1 MYIVDIEETLDDC
14 YKCRSLANK
23 VYWSSTSKNFLKL
36 YKEYA
41 NKDYP
46 VFARVGVNRCIITE
60 KPIDVIK
67 EEIKENL
74 ENISKQKN
82 DKRVKRFE
90 TEINF
95 IMMGLLSDEI
105 VLNEIRYDDIN
116 KDFMNG
122 EKERATIDVGKTTYV
137 LSSSNYGIRYRPF
150 RSVDFCSTY
159 RSDYE
164 SLITDYESLI
174 TGLENQD

>member
-1 MYIVDIEETLDDC
+1 MYIVDIEKTLDDC
-14 YKCRSLANK
+14 YKCKSLADK
-23 VYWSSTSKNFLKL
+23 VYWSSISKDFLKL
-36 YKEYA
+36 YKEYT

-46 VFARVGVNRCIITE
+46 VFARVGINRCIITE

-105 VLNEIRYDDIN
+105 VLNEVHYDDIN

-122 EKERATIDVGKTTYV
+122 EKERATVDIGKTTYA
-137 LSSSNYGIRYRPF
+137 LSDCRSIRYNSF
-150 RSVDFCSTY
+150 EILDFYSVC
-159 RSDYE
+159 RSDYT
-164 SLITDYESLI
+164 SILTDYASMIAE
-174 TGLENQD
+174 LENQD